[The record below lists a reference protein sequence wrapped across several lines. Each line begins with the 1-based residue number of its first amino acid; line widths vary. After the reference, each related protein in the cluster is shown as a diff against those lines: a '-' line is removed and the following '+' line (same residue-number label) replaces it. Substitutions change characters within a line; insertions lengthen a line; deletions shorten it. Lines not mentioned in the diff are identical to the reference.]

1 MTIRR
6 NLVSGWEHDRLRPPA
21 LGRNGSEPR
30 RDAGGDSPGRGRG
43 GAAPTSFDTFLSHP
57 SWSPDGAELV
67 IGSYDLGNIRSTP
80 NPSNLYAINPDGTGL
95 RQLTQS
101 STDGH
106 MRIGTPRWDP
116 NGSRIV
122 VSVLYSTGPDFEF
135 GGDVRLA
142 FVDAAGGEP
151 ELISSRA
158 GNTRICAQRPDAIV
172 CPRVRDPQPHA
183 ASHRRGRDQAGRITL
198 RPLPAAAAARRWS
211 YVTNARRSEPSCSAL
226 AR

>member
-1 MTIRR
+1 MAT
-6 NLVSGWEHDRLRPPA
+6 VPV
-21 LGRNGSEPR
+21 
-30 RDAGGDSPGRGRG
+30 AGGEVQHL
-43 GAAPTSFDTFLSHP
+43 TSFDTFLSHP

-67 IGSYDLGNIRSTP
+67 VGSHDLGNIRSTP

-172 CPRVRDPQPHA
+172 CPRVRDPQPMPPVIA
-183 ASHRRGRDQAGRITL
+183 GAGIRLGGSHSGPCRLQRRRGAGRTS
-198 RPLPAAAAARRWS
+198 RTPAGPNRAARRWRDEW
-211 YVTNARRSEPSCSAL
+211 RRAIGGLPEPTAPLRRGCD
-226 AR
+226 R